1 MFYSYFVARLGL
13 LVITVIYGKTIT
25 MGIEILKT
33 CSLTALEQ
41 SAIFKSDE
49 LVASVDLVA
58 TSQGFTG
65 SWWVSGPNKLG
76 SLSMLFQAQIP
87 VVSTT
92 EDDLEAELFQ
102 LAKSHILP
110 IAQVSSTRTHG
121 LSGYWELRDPELRTD
136 LYLKH
141 LGARFNPHLK
151 SNMSPSAQTT
161 QQFHLAKSLNL
172 GTAIRD
178 IAKFQNISAL
188 TIETRITR
196 ARKAGLIPKA
206 NMSSAAD
213 IKDHN

>member
-1 MFYSYFVARLGL
+1 
-13 LVITVIYGKTIT
+13 

-33 CSLTALEQ
+33 CSLEAKEK
-41 SAIFKSDE
+41 SAIYKSDE

-87 VVSTT
+87 VVAGTQD
-92 EDDLEAELFQ
+92 ELEAELFQ
-102 LAKSHILP
+102 LATTHIMP
-110 IAQVSSTRTHG
+110 IALVSSKRTQG
-121 LSGYWELRDPELRTD
+121 LNGYWELRDPDLRTD

-141 LGARFNPHLK
+141 LGARFNQHLQ
-151 SNMSPSAQTT
+151 SNLSPSAQTT
-161 QQFHLAKSLNL
+161 QQFYLAKSLNL

-178 IAKFQNISAL
+178 IAKFQNISPL